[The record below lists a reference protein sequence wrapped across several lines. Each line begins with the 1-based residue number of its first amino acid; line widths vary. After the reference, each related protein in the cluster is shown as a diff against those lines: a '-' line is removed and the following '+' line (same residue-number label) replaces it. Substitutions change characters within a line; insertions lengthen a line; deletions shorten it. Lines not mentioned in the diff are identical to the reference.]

1 MLVKTHDHVL
11 AANDHRHAARTRDSD
26 HFIQSV
32 AVFADIKLNVLDSL
46 SRKELLRLATVV
58 SSREAVNLDLLHSRL
73 LLLGFMLLVCLPAF
87 GVRFHVNFI
96 TSPATRQGSACVK
109 SDAKSVS
116 QRIPF
121 ETLPSEPGTICG
133 VSFPLPAPGPVDPL
147 QGEANA
153 VYPPLSVSARSPAV
167 TAYS

>member
-58 SSREAVNLDLLHSRL
+58 SSRKAVNLDLVHGRL
-73 LLLGFMLLVCLPAF
+73 LLGVHVAGVHSSIRRSISRQLYQFFGNEARVCL
-87 GVRFHVNFI
+87 R
-96 TSPATRQGSACVK
+96 K
-109 SDAKSVS
+109 K
-116 QRIPF
+116 
-121 ETLPSEPGTICG
+121 
-133 VSFPLPAPGPVDPL
+133 
-147 QGEANA
+147 
-153 VYPPLSVSARSPAV
+153 
-167 TAYS
+167 

>member
-73 LLLGFMLLVCLPAF
+73 LLGFMLLVCLPACTIGGDANGARVDLNYLADDRAARWTAVMLHF
-87 GVRFHVNFI
+87 PKSPFLHRYRAVVWESGGVLLL
-96 TSPATRQGSACVK
+96 GW
-109 SDAKSVS
+109 
-116 QRIPF
+116 
-121 ETLPSEPGTICG
+121 
-133 VSFPLPAPGPVDPL
+133 
-147 QGEANA
+147 
-153 VYPPLSVSARSPAV
+153 
-167 TAYS
+167 